1 MLRMSSV
8 VLHVDDGA
16 DTQLLIQPDKSR
28 HSSRRSSESSNP
40 DFLIITIVARII
52 LALLRRFWAFSSAA
66 LSSLF
71 LVYWLYG
78 GLPAFF
84 LVCFGISGVLYKAGD
99 KLLFHPEQPPHSRV
113 FVPSPALF
121 SLPFENLF
129 IKARDGTQLHM
140 FLVKQTNEVYGQVPT
155 LLFLHGNA
163 GNIGHRLLNAKGL
176 HASVGCNVALLEY
189 RGYGRSDGSPSEEG
203 MYLDAQAGLDYLHTR
218 VDLATDKII
227 VFGRS
232 LGGAV
237 AVELASRSQN
247 KERIAAILLENT
259 FTSIPEVARVVF
271 PFRFIK
277 YIPVWFYKNQFKT
290 KRKICRL
297 SQPTLFLSGLEDKL
311 IPPKMMSDLFTTC
324 GAPLKKLARF
334 PMGTHNE
341 TWTSPD
347 YYQTINYF
355 LDEALYLRQE
365 PGMTGDRQR
374 VDSPPSLQPTCS
386 VHDV

>member
-1 MLRMSSV
+1 MSSV
-8 VLHVDDGA
+8 IHMEDGTT

-28 HSSRRSSESSNP
+28 HSSSRRSSESSNA
-40 DFLIITIVARII
+40 DFLFITIIARII
-52 LALLRRFWAFSSAA
+52 LALLKRFWAFTGVA
-66 LSSLF
+66 LFSLF
-71 LVYWLYG
+71 LFYWLYG
-78 GLPAFF
+78 GLCAFL
-84 LVCFGISGVLYKAGD
+84 LVCFGLSGVLYKAGD

-121 SLPFENLF
+121 NLPFESLF

-140 FLVKQTNEVYGQVPT
+140 FLVKQAEEVYSQVPT

-163 GNIGHRLLNAKGL
+163 GNIGHRLMNVKGL

-203 MYLDAQAGLDYLHTR
+203 MYMDAQAALDYLHTR
-218 VDLATDKII
+218 LDLATDRIL

-237 AVELASRSQN
+237 AVDLAARAQN
-247 KERIAAILLENT
+247 KERLAAILLENT
-259 FTSIPEVARVVF
+259 FTSIPEVARLVF
-271 PFRFIK
+271 PFSFIK
-277 YIPVWFYKNQFKT
+277 YIPVWFYKNQFKS

-297 SQPTLFLSGLEDKL
+297 SQPTLFLSGLDDKL
-311 IPPKMMSDLFTTC
+311 IPPRMMTDLYTTC

-334 PMGTHNE
+334 PLGTHNE

-355 LDEALYLRQE
+355 LDEAVYLSRE
-365 PGMTGDRQR
+365 PGGPDRQR
-374 VDSPPSLQPTCS
+374 LESPPSLVQPNS
-386 VHDV
+386 VHNV